1 MKLSKRLSERRAAA
15 ERVKELQERIG
26 QLRDA
31 VTRTTP
37 RYDAD
42 GGGSTGED
50 KMMAYMAR
58 LDRLETELTAAS
70 RRAYRISVETLEA
83 LNELPEE
90 AYNVIV
96 MRDFLGLS
104 WPRIAKETGL
114 TVTRCRWIRD
124 RALGYRR
131 KKGGR

>member
-1 MKLSKRLSERRAAA
+1 MKLSKRLLERRAAA

-50 KMMAYMAR
+50 KMMAYAAR
-58 LDRLETELTAAS
+58 LDQLERELTRAS
-70 RRAYRISVETLEA
+70 RHAYRISVETLEA
-83 LNELPEE
+83 MNELEPQ
-90 AYNVIV
+90 AYGVIV
-96 MRDFLGLS
+96 MKDFLELS
-104 WPRIAKETGL
+104 WPRISRETGL
-114 TVTRCRWIRD
+114 SVMQCRRIRD

-131 KKGGR
+131 KKGG